1 MPHKKV
7 VFMGTP
13 EFSVPLLEILAKSFY
28 KITCVYTQAPKKSN
42 RGQKIN
48 ISPVHKCA
56 ENLNLIVRNPTTLN
70 SQEEFDFIKK
80 LDPDIVLVVAYGQLI
95 PKNFLNIPKKG
106 FINIHASL
114 LPKWRGAAPIQ
125 RSIMNLEKETGVSIM
140 RIGEKLDT
148 GPVCNSYKIE
158 IMSDDNSETIAEKLS
173 TLAAEKILDNID
185 EILED
190 KIEFKEQNH
199 NKASY
204 ATKIE
209 KTEGQIEWGETAENI
224 IGKINGLYPSPGAF
238 FIHNGERY
246 KILKASLSLG
256 SGKIGEVLDN
266 YLEVSCGNKKSIKV
280 LEIQRQGKR
289 PQNISEF
296 MLGSQIKKG
305 SNLSNA

>member
-70 SQEEFDFIKK
+70 SEEEFDFIKK
-80 LDPDIVLVVAYGQLI
+80 LEPDIVLVVAYGQLI

-125 RSIMNLEKETGVSIM
+125 RSIMSLDTETGISIM
-140 RIGEKLDT
+140 QIVEDLDSGPVMKQLKVKIGE
-148 GPVCNSYKIE
+148 
-158 IMSDDNSETIAEKLS
+158 LS
-173 TLAAEKILDNID
+173 TSKDISNILSKISTEIIVDTLD
-185 EILED
+185 EIFNQ
-190 KIEFKEQNH
+190 KIKFIEQNH
-199 NKASY
+199 ASATYANKIKKSEG
-204 ATKIE
+204 KIN
-209 KTEGQIEWGETAENI
+209 WAESAKNI
-224 IGKINGLYPSPGAF
+224 LAKINGLNPEPGAWF
-238 FIHNGERY
+238 EYKSTRY
-246 KILKASLSLG
+246 KVWRARIFKKKGPPGTILNSNFI
-256 SGKIGEVLDN
+256 IG
-266 YLEVSCGNKKSIKV
+266 CGDKS
-280 LEIQRQGKR
+280 LEIIEIQKEGKNRLLLKNFLTGINFKQGDELK
-289 PQNISEF
+289 
-296 MLGSQIKKG
+296 
-305 SNLSNA
+305 